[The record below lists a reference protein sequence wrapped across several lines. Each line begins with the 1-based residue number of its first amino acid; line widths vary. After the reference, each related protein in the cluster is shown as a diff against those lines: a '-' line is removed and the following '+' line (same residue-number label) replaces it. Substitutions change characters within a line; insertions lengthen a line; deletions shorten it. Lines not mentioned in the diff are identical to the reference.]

1 MRQEPGRALKTPAA
15 SDEPNFPLRKKVA
28 KLHASFLASIL
39 CSQFKGKCDP
49 NTPGSPPQG
58 DRQPGGPSETVMSS
72 ACQPYCV
79 SRDLHRRVHVIS
91 TDVSRDLDRRLTTRA
106 NSIMSEPSPPAHTMP
121 DGETST
127 PPQFE
132 GLLHCALTFV
142 CLLMSISIIV
152 GNIAVLRRVGRTG
165 RSRDRAHFSIANLAR
180 SDLLSGCGLLA
191 YTAAVLTRSSHHRVM
206 QGLTFLMFSQV
217 MSALGLTL
225 MSLNSYLAIKCPI
238 FVFVHAEDLNRYTG
252 ILVASLWLVLPV
264 LFSLPVSM
272 GWNCLDA
279 PTQNCFGLF
288 HSAFV
293 TAVTATSALLACVVF
308 LTNLATFIAIGN
320 RPKRITLSEDERR
333 ESEASEYRAK
343 TVMIHAGV
351 AFFSWIVPRALVVS
365 SCHFNVEDCPMAV
378 EPGVLAVLMVF
389 NSAINPIASLTRT
402 QGISIDF
409 SGIRRVLA
417 TLMPRGRVHP
427 QQDEAP
433 VDDVRANL
441 DSGAASGSEQK
452 MSGGQT
458 ATGHTAWQ
466 EQQESDLRKR
476 N

>member
-1 MRQEPGRALKTPAA
+1 
-15 SDEPNFPLRKKVA
+15 
-28 KLHASFLASIL
+28 
-39 CSQFKGKCDP
+39 
-49 NTPGSPPQG
+49 
-58 DRQPGGPSETVMSS
+58 MST
-72 ACQPYCV
+72 CV
-79 SRDLHRRVHVIS
+79 SRDLHW
-91 TDVSRDLDRRLTTRA
+91 RLTTRA
-106 NSIMSEPSPPAHTMP
+106 NSIMSEPSPAHTMS
-121 DGETST
+121 DGETWT

-132 GLLHCALTFV
+132 GLLHCALWHLRNRNMSHDQAQDACYIYKDHQVFGLGSTFVCLLMSLSITVANVAVLKRVFGLGSTLVCLLMSLSIIVGNVAVLRRVFGLGSTLV

-152 GNIAVLRRVGRTG
+152 GNVAVLRRVGRTG

-252 ILVASLWLVLPV
+252 ILVACLWLVLPV

-279 PTQNCFGLF
+279 PTKNCFGLF

-293 TAVTATSALLACVVF
+293 TAVTATGALLACVVF
-308 LTNLATFIAIGN
+308 ITNLATFIAIRN

-427 QQDEAP
+427 RQDEAP